1 MNEIQAIAVKPKQG
15 GYTLV
20 ELAIAVAI
28 LAVLIVAGLTGV
40 QSILTSGKVNDQI
53 KTVAKLGAKVSANF
67 GSLSTSGATLATVAN
82 LGGWDTSKTSVSST
96 GATSVRS
103 AFNSSE
109 FITFNAAA
117 ISGLAANSGFI
128 YTISGVPREA
138 CPDLAN
144 GIGSLVYGIAVQ
156 AAAATPA
163 GVSTYPSGAGVQLKT
178 PGTTNIDPATLATGC
193 SNNAN
198 SDFIIALKP

>member
-1 MNEIQAIAVKPKQG
+1 MSELQSLAVKPKQG

-40 QSILTSGKVNDQI
+40 QSILTSGKVNEQV
-53 KTVAKLGAKVSANF
+53 KTVAKLGSKASTNYS
-67 GSLSTSGATLATVAN
+67 SLSTSGVTLATVAN
-82 LGGWDTSKTSVSST
+82 LGGWDSSKVSGS
-96 GATSVRS
+96 GATTSVRS

-117 ISGLAANSGFI
+117 ISGLAANSGFL
-128 YTISGVPREA
+128 YTISSVPREA

-156 AAAATPA
+156 AAATTPA
-163 GVSTYPSGAGVQLKT
+163 AVSTYPSGAGVQLKT

-193 SNNAN
+193 ATNAN
-198 SDFIIALKP
+198 SDFIIAIKP

>member
-67 GSLSTSGATLATVAN
+67 GSLSTSGASLATVAN
-82 LGGWDTSKTSVSST
+82 LGGWDSSKMSGT
-96 GATSVRS
+96 GAAMTVRS

-128 YTISGVPREA
+128 YTITGVPKDA

-156 AAAATPA
+156 TAAATPA
-163 GVSTYPSGAGVQLKT
+163 GVSTYPGGSAAQLKS
-178 PGTTNIDPATLATGC
+178 PGTANIDPTTLATGC
-193 SNNAN
+193 AQFTT